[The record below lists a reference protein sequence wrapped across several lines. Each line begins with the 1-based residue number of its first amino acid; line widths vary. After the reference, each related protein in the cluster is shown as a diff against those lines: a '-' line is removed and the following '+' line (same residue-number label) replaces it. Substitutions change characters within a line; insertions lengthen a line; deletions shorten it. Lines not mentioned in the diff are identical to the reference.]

1 MSIFYNATFRKIKTR
16 WLTNH
21 MTLRH
26 KDRYYGPILRQQKK
40 NNHTLQTGKHN
51 EQSHRPHFVIFRA
64 VNTAV
69 QTGNGQWEG

>member
-40 NNHTLQTGKHN
+40 TIHYKQENIMN
-51 EQSHRPHFVIFRA
+51 SHI
-64 VNTAV
+64 
-69 QTGNGQWEG
+69 GLILSYSEL